1 MASIGTLVFALAAAG
16 QAPAEA
22 DAVILQSVVS
32 SADVSQVDVDEVEAF
47 LETRIRDTWGVEVSR
62 TPPIEERGRHFF
74 VTLDWRGKTAAHVH
88 LSERDVVHVDRKVA
102 IADPKSGR
110 AILWLAIRSSIERA
124 LTAMPPAPTV
134 GEMIEKMA
142 DEAETSSVAEAPEPA
157 PEPEPVAETAP
168 EPAPESEPEPVAEA
182 APAPAPTPT
191 TVEPARKR
199 DPVDPRLWA
208 SFDSIWMNR
217 PTPTAGAWSGSVL
230 LRGAVDGG
238 IGVGPS
244 LQTHYIVGR
253 WLTVGGEIGWYGTS
267 PARDVG
273 IDHIPLTLMAGTQPT
288 LDIPLELGVRTTLDI
303 QIVSMPNRT
312 EGGARWLLG
321 PYARSSLPFYVGE
334 RDNASFVAE
343 FRLDFALARGAYT
356 VNNNRIVDPF
366 VGLGAAVGV
375 EYRWH

>member
-1 MASIGTLVFALAAAG
+1 MASIGTLVIALAAAG
-16 QAPAEA
+16 QTPAAGA

-32 SADVSQVDVDEVEAF
+32 SADVTQVDVDEVEAF

-62 TPPIEERGRHFF
+62 TPPIEEQGRHFF
-74 VTLDWRGKTAAHVH
+74 VTLDWRGKTSANVH
-88 LSERDVVHVDRKVA
+88 LSERDVVHVDRRVA

-134 GEMIEKMA
+134 GEMIENMA
-142 DEAETSSVAEAPEPA
+142 DEAETSSVAE
-157 PEPEPVAETAP
+157 EPEPVAEAELEP
-168 EPAPESEPEPVAEA
+168 EPEPEPEPVAEA
-182 APAPAPTPT
+182 APAPTPT
-191 TVEPARKR
+191 TVEPAKER

-208 SFDSIWMNR
+208 SFDTIWMNR
-217 PTPTAGAWSGSVL
+217 PTPTAGAWSGSIL

-244 LQTHYIVGR
+244 LQSHYVVGR
-253 WLTVGGEIGWYGTS
+253 WLTVGGELGWYSTS
-267 PARDVG
+267 LSRDVE

-303 QIVSMPNRT
+303 QIVSMPNET
-312 EGGARWLLG
+312 GGGARWLLG